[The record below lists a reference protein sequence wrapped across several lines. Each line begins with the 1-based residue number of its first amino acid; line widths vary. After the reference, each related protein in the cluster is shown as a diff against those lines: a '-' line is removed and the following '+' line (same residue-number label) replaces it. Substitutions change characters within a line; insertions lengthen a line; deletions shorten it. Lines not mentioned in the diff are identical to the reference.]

1 MISCFKGKFR
11 LTSPRG
17 DRVLNG
23 VKGTAYKSLDI
34 SAFTGIPNKVG
45 IYEYK
50 EDGGVKQNK
59 YSYDDTVD
67 AMIRYSKGALPKEFD
82 NL

>member
-23 VKGTAYKSLDI
+23 VKGITTALTLSGL
-34 SAFTGIPNKVG
+34 
-45 IYEYK
+45 
-50 EDGGVKQNK
+50 
-59 YSYDDTVD
+59 DDTTV
-67 AMIRYSKGALPKEFD
+67 YSIADGKVRTGSD
-82 NL
+82 NSAGNAVS

>member
-23 VKGTAYKSLDI
+23 VKGH
-34 SAFTGIPNKVG
+34 GIQ
-45 IYEYK
+45 E
-50 EDGGVKQNK
+50 
-59 YSYDDTVD
+59 S
-67 AMIRYSKGALPKEFD
+67 
-82 NL
+82 